1 MENVISLDLA
11 RALSD
16 ARMPWIPSSGD
27 RFVIPGKEMD
37 DEVFHVAEMTIEVAS
52 LHGAG
57 VVKFNGTTEWA
68 LDSIPASDVLWLP
81 REDQLRDALGA
92 SLVALEHDRNEWI
105 VTYDLGDALS
115 RIRDT
120 DVESAYAR
128 ALLAVLT
135 EPAR

>member
-11 RALSD
+11 RALND
-16 ARMPWIPSSGD
+16 ARMPWVPSSGD
-27 RFVIPGKEMD
+27 RFVIPGREMD

-52 LHGAG
+52 YHGAG

-92 SLVALEHDRNEWI
+92 SLVALEHDRDEWI
-105 VTYDLGDALS
+105 VTYDIGEALS
-115 RIRDT
+115 RVRDS

-135 EPAR
+135 QPAR